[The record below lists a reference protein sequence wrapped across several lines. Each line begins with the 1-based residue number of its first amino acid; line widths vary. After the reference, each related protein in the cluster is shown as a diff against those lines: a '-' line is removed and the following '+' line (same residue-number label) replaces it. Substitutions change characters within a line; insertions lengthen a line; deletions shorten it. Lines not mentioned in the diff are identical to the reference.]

1 MGINNLLLTLPS
13 HVHFLPF
20 ILQLNTSGNRCPAL
34 TAGLTASGE
43 IEHWVFT
50 SVVSCYLWT
59 VCSDSVISVFF
70 KRLLYFLLLIHI
82 PDVNSSHIFTVKS
95 HVIAALTFY
104 LALLLAML
112 RFSPFISQLYAAS
125 FTFTSDVKNGHP
137 RTSLKIPS
145 PGCRL
150 FSQGPDQKGQGLLAW
165 KGHLCFNAQP
175 WIRNVTTLWH
185 RRRARSVQR

>member
-13 HVHFLPF
+13 HVRFLPF
-20 ILQLNTSGNRCPAL
+20 ILQLNISGNRCPAL
-34 TAGLTASGE
+34 ATGLTPSGE

-112 RFSPFISQLYAAS
+112 RFSPFISQLYLLHLHLRCKTTVTLEPHLRFQTQAAACFPKDRIKKAKGCS
-125 FTFTSDVKNGHP
+125 HGRGTFVSMH
-137 RTSLKIPS
+137 SLES
-145 PGCRL
+145 
-150 FSQGPDQKGQGLLAW
+150 AM
-165 KGHLCFNAQP
+165 
-175 WIRNVTTLWH
+175 
-185 RRRARSVQR
+185 